1 MKKISFFLF
10 LLFSTFSV
18 YSQGCSDAGFCT
30 IENFQVQSVDSLSYK
45 NAFKIGAN
53 FGAADNDVIV
63 FGSYLEYQ
71 RTISKVVDL
80 DLKINY
86 LSQSANGFS
95 SSALSDAFLISN
107 FKLNTTTKVSL
118 GLKIPFNDG
127 NLKDNG
133 FALPLDFQ
141 PSLGTL
147 DLIVGASKRFDR
159 WNFAM
164 ALQQPL
170 TQNKNEFIAPAGSDF
185 FSTNKF
191 IRSGDLLLRA
201 SYLFE
206 LNEKFTLSPSILPIY
221 HLAEDKFTDTDG
233 IEKRID
239 DSSGLTI
246 NLNAYLNYKLNSNS
260 GFEFSL
266 GFPTIV
272 RKARPDALTRGL
284 VANLEYKIKF

>member
-30 IENFQVQSVDSLSYK
+30 IENFQVQSVDSLNHK

-53 FGAADNDVIV
+53 FGAADNDIIV

-107 FKLNTTTKVSL
+107 FRLNKTSKVSL

-147 DLIVGASKRFDR
+147 DLIIGASKRFDR
-159 WNFAM
+159 WNFAL

-185 FSTNKF
+185 FSTNKY
-191 IRSGDLLLRA
+191 IRAGDLLLRA

-206 LNEKFTLSPSILPIY
+206 INDKLTLSPSILPIY

-233 IEKRID
+233 IEKNID
-239 DSSGLTI
+239 DSSGLTV
-246 NLNAYLNYKLNSNS
+246 NLNAYLNYKLNKVS
-260 GFEFSL
+260 GLEFSL

-272 RKARPDALTRGL
+272 RKSRPDGLTRGL